1 MNRPFVFYVAKSLV
15 CNSKDMLHKGLSY
28 YKEYQGKKKSL
39 WRVYKECQMLYN
51 HWDGA
56 FPNTYFY
63 YCMYSNDYTD
73 VEKMKSFVP
82 QEAYRRFVGKST
94 YNLLIDDKIICHDVL
109 SYYNIPVP
117 ERLFVFRNNEFRC
130 GGTLLTDEQV
140 DAKLSETKEPRIFVK
155 NFTGGGASG
164 ISILHFN
171 GERYCDDNGIEV
183 SSAYIKETYKDH
195 SVIFERQIMQ
205 HPEMA
210 KFNPDTVN
218 TIRVLTYKN
227 KIIAATVRFGGK
239 GCFVDNISKGGLA
252 VNVDVESG
260 RMSEWGMRKYDIEHY
275 TEHPDTHEKFCGQ
288 IVPMWN
294 EAKAVVECCMRYMPY
309 YGSVGYD
316 VAISK
321 DGPLIVEI
329 NTGAG
334 IGLSQI
340 GMERG
345 LARIFGKQLK
355 F

>member
-1 MNRPFVFYVAKSLV
+1 
-15 CNSKDMLHKGLSY
+15 
-28 YKEYQGKKKSL
+28 
-39 WRVYKECQMLYN
+39 MLYN
-51 HWDGA
+51 YWDGA
-56 FPNTYFY
+56 FPDSYFRNG
-63 YCMYSNDYTD
+63 MYTVDYTD

-82 QEAYRRFVGKST
+82 QEAYYCFAARATKDSR

-117 ERLFVFRNNEFRC
+117 ERLFVYRNNEFRC
-130 GGTLLTDEQV
+130 GGILLTDEQV
-140 DAKLSETKEPRIFVK
+140 DAKLAETKEPRIFVK

-164 ISILHFN
+164 ISILQN
-171 GERYCDDNGIEV
+171 KGERYCDDSGIEV

-195 SVIFERQIMQ
+195 SVIFEKQIMQ

-227 KIIAATVRFGGK
+227 KIIAATIRFGGK

-252 VNVDVESG
+252 VNVDVETG
-260 RMSEWGMRKYDIEHY
+260 RMSEWGMRKYNFEHC
-275 TEHPDTHEKFCGQ
+275 TEHPDTHEKFSGQ
-288 IVPMWN
+288 IVPRWD
-294 EAKAVVECCMRYMPY
+294 EVKSIVERSMSFMPY
-309 YGSVGYD
+309 FGSVGYD

-340 GMERG
+340 GMEQG
-345 LARIFGKQLK
+345 LASK
-355 F
+355 FKNKYVK